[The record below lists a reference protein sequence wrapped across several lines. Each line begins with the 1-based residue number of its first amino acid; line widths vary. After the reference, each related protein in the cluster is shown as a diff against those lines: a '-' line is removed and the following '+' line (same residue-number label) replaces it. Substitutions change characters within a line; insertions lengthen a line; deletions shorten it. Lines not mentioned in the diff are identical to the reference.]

1 MSLGCVIFCLAWD
14 GFMIPNG
21 IASGGVMGLCTI
33 FQFATGVPVPYTYI
47 LLNAILLGVGFWVLG
62 NGFGF
67 KTIYCIALTTVLFQF
82 APDIDIIKSIP
93 GNPLYI
99 SDKIL
104 IPVIGGLLEAIG
116 ILMIFRRGGS
126 TGGTDIV
133 ALIFNKYWPISPG
146 KVFMIVDFFI
156 IASILLVPGKTLQD
170 MVYGY
175 IAMIAFSLF
184 LDFLML
190 GEKATAQVLVFSKK
204 YEEIADEI
212 SLKLNRG
219 VTALKAVGWYSKADS
234 KVLLIIV
241 KRTQLQPLTK
251 AIKNIDPK
259 AFVSVSSASGVYGEG
274 FEEMKTGIDKNSL
287 KK

>member
-47 LLNAILLGVGFWVLG
+47 LLNAILLGIGFWVLG
-62 NGFGF
+62 TGFGF

>member
-21 IASGGVMGLCTI
+21 IASGGVTGLCTI

-47 LLNAILLGVGFWVLG
+47 LLNAILLGVGFWVMG